1 MDIDT
6 TAASKRL
13 TDELFQGRDSMTFK
27 EVKTSSMPIFI
38 KSWFHFAVE
47 TWFAPEYKC
56 RAAMGDFDFGGSAVR
71 DSLEQSDRALK
82 DTARFRPEVSR
93 QIIDGALRH
102 EVAYVEQPVEAV
114 TGILFQTSEVIDG
127 AYVVDFL
134 QQFRREP
141 YYADSIRTYVTE
153 HEDSRLDQDL
163 LEQFLINAE
172 RVAYETA
179 PAQTFQ
185 IAVNA
190 VTDMLNIIGASTSGQ
205 LSSDIWTTFIR
216 SRQIEN
222 LYPGIAQA
230 LDALGQNIDRAMT
243 ADELVRSLD
252 HSIESDAAAN
262 VSQTQRTPDSFEAV
276 DHADLASES
285 ENLVI
290 AEPTPDLPKGSDN
303 FTDSAPPPIVPFE
316 DDSPDDIN
324 ADDVT
329 FEGMADNPLNNGESE
344 LDLIVEDGHSVD
356 PTDGASDEES
366 IEPDFLTGADVEEIE
381 IGSDTHLIEPASDP
395 LMDDTTSLSDAS
407 TFAPPEDQFGLPPSN
422 VVAVE
427 RREEPGEAENDSET
441 TSTES
446 EPSVETELERLE
458 KVAIANTPTSP
469 SDMNLQIPPV
479 EISEKLEKMFVKK
492 LFEKKPED
500 YQTVLTQLEDAV
512 SWEEAFSI
520 IEEIWQERALN
531 LFSKES
537 QEFTRVFYERYYPPT

>member
-6 TAASKRL
+6 TAARKRL

-27 EVKTSSMPIFI
+27 EVKASSMPLFI

-56 RAAMGDFDFGGSAVR
+56 RASMGDFDFGGNAVR
-71 DSLEQSDRALK
+71 EALEHSDLALK

-134 QQFRREP
+134 QQFHREP
-141 YYADSIRTYVTE
+141 YYADSIRNYVTE

-172 RVAYETA
+172 RVAYETSPA
-179 PAQTFQ
+179 PTFR

-190 VTDMLNIIGASTSGQ
+190 VMDMLNIIGASTSGQ
-205 LSSDIWTTFIR
+205 LSSDIWMTFIK
-216 SRQIEN
+216 SRHIED
-222 LYPGIAQA
+222 LYPGIVQA
-230 LDALGQNIDRAMT
+230 LDAVRQDTDRAMT
-243 ADELVRSLD
+243 VDELVLSLD
-252 HSIESDAAAN
+252 ADSDNHSANSVREPESM
-262 VSQTQRTPDSFEAV
+262 PDSFGAV
-276 DHADLASES
+276 DHADIESES
-285 ENLVI
+285 EDHNSM
-290 AEPTPDLPKGSDN
+290 EPVPDSPVGSIDVN
-303 FTDSAPPPIVPFE
+303 DSSPSPVGSFE
-316 DDSPDDIN
+316 DDSLGDLD
-324 ADDVT
+324 ADNVT
-329 FEGMADNPLNNGESE
+329 FEADAHAPPTTGEPNLSLI
-344 LDLIVEDGHSVD
+344 LDDEHSTD
-356 PTDGASDEES
+356 PINDASDEQGAES
-366 IEPDFLTGADVEEIE
+366 DFLTGADAEENAMDFDA
-381 IGSDTHLIEPASDP
+381 GLVDPSSASP
-395 LMDDTTSLSDAS
+395 NEDTTSLGDAS

-422 VVAVE
+422 TEAVE
-427 RREEPGEAENDSET
+427 RGEAPDGMEADSAETATEGLPREETA
-441 TSTES
+441 
-446 EPSVETELERLE
+446 LERLE
-458 KVAIANTPTSP
+458 KVAIANTPTSA
-469 SDMNLQIPPV
+469 SDMNIQIPPV
-479 EISEKLEKMFVKK
+479 EINEKLEKMFVKK
-492 LFEKKPED
+492 LFDKKPGD
-500 YQTVLTQLEDAV
+500 YQMVLTQLEDAV